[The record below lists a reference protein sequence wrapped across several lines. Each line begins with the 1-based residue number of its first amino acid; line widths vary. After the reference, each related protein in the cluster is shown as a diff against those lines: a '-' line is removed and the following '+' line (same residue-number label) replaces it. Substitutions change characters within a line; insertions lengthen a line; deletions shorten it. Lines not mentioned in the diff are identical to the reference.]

1 MVPSDLRFRIRDWEL
16 SATDLS
22 DFLVGQVSE
31 LVRLNRKVYISHRK
45 TLFLLFDLL
54 FLLDIVVF
62 FWCGDFF

>member
-1 MVPSDLRFRIRDWEL
+1 
-16 SATDLS
+16 
-22 DFLVGQVSE
+22 LVGQVSE